1 MLLTKKYING
11 WINNKPYKKKKC
23 ILNGAVQKDNSCS
36 LTAWGKELLCNPV
49 LRQQILL
56 YHLPGGSRISRLRLG
71 WVILHHILRFTL
83 YPVISYHILFYS
95 VLYSNLSGPLP
106 SYLTLLVLS
115 CSVLQYFPSL
125 YDASFSIIRNITIY
139 YAFIHWVQCVPRIGS
154 VHEIWCI
161 SFQWLC
167 MSPDGMYL
175 KYTAYLCLRSATFA
189 CSMAVLAEIQ
199 CYTITY
205 LIKHY
210 HAQQDRGALRRVE
223 V

>member
-1 MLLTKKYING
+1 M
-11 WINNKPYKKKKC
+11 
-23 ILNGAVQKDNSCS
+23 QKDNSCS

-71 WVILHHILRFTL
+71 WVILHHILCFTL

-106 SYLTLLVLS
+106 SYLTLPVLS

-154 VHEIWCI
+154 VPMIMHVSRWDVFKVHCI
-161 SFQWLC
+161 SVLKVCHIC
-167 MSPDGMYL
+167 MQYGGSGRNP
-175 KYTAYLCLRSATFA
+175 
-189 CSMAVLAEIQ
+189 VL
-199 CYTITY
+199 YDH
-205 LIKHY
+205 LF
-210 HAQQDRGALRRVE
+210 D
-223 V
+223 